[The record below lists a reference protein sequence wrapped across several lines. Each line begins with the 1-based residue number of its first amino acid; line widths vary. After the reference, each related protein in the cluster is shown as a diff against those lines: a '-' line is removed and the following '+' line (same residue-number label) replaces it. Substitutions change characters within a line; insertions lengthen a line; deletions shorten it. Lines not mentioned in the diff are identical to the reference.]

1 MKAALIVIA
10 LLLLGSGGMV
20 LVSEG
25 RALSQ
30 LENKRAAFANG
41 DGSGAER
48 DAMVADSS
56 ELDELLN
63 QRLIERPFDPVLLG
77 LKAGIVAEDDLVLSA
92 KLLDQAQ
99 AIAPRDPR
107 VQALRDGLQV
117 RLQSLSFPASP
128 SAE

>member
-41 DGSGAER
+41 DGFGAER
-48 DAMVADSS
+48 DAMVSDGTA
-56 ELDELLN
+56 LDELLN
-63 QRLIERPFDPVLLG
+63 QRLVERPFDPVFLA
-77 LKAGIVAEDDLVLSA
+77 LKAGIVAKDDLVLSA
-92 KLLDQAQ
+92 TLLDQAQ

-107 VQALRDGLQV
+107 VQALRDGLQL

>member
-10 LLLLGSGGMV
+10 LLLLGAGGVV

-41 DGSGAER
+41 DGFGAER
-48 DAMVADSS
+48 DAIVVDGTAF
-56 ELDELLN
+56 DELLS
-63 QRLIERPFDPVLLG
+63 QWLIERPFDSVLLG
-77 LKAGIVAEDDLVLSA
+77 LKAGTVVKDDLVLSA

-107 VQALRDGLQV
+107 VQVLRGELQV
-117 RLQSLSFPASP
+117 RLQSLSFPASRP
-128 SAE
+128 AE

>member
-10 LLLLGSGGMV
+10 MLLLGSGGVV

-41 DGSGAER
+41 DGFGAER
-48 DAMVADSS
+48 DATVADGTA
-56 ELDELLN
+56 LDELLN
-63 QRLIERPFDPVLLG
+63 QRLVERPFDPVLLA
-77 LKAGIVAEDDLVLSA
+77 LKAGIVVKDDLVLSA
-92 KLLDQAQ
+92 TLFDQAQ

-107 VQALRDGLQV
+107 VQALRDGLQL
-117 RLQSLSFPASP
+117 RLQSLSFPASRP
-128 SAE
+128 AE

>member
-1 MKAALIVIA
+1 MKAALMIIA
-10 LLLLGSGGMV
+10 LLLLGFGGMV

-41 DGSGAER
+41 DGFGAER
-48 DAMVADSS
+48 DAMVVDGTA
-56 ELDELLN
+56 LDALLN

-77 LKAGIVAEDDLVLSA
+77 LKAGIVAENDLVLSA
-92 KLLDQAQ
+92 KLMDQAQ

-107 VQALRDGLQV
+107 VQVLRDGLQM
-117 RLQSLSFPASP
+117 RLQSLPSPASQL
-128 SAE
+128 AE

>member
-1 MKAALIVIA
+1 MKAILIVIA
-10 LLLLGSGGMV
+10 LLLLGSGGVV

-41 DGSGAER
+41 DGFGAER
-48 DAMVADSS
+48 DAMVVDGTA
-56 ELDELLN
+56 LDALLN
-63 QRLIERPFDPVLLG
+63 QRLVERPFDPVLLAV
-77 LKAGIVAEDDLVLSA
+77 KAAIAADDDVALSA
-92 KLLDQAQ
+92 TLLDQAQ

-107 VQALRDGLQV
+107 VQALRDGLQLW
-117 RLQSLSFPASP
+117 LQSLPFPASR

>member
-10 LLLLGSGGMV
+10 LLLLGSGGVV

-41 DGSGAER
+41 DGFGAER
-48 DAMVADSS
+48 DAMVVDGT
-56 ELDELLN
+56 ELDEQLK

-77 LKAGIVAEDDLVLSA
+77 LKAGIVAKDDLVLSA

-99 AIAPRDPR
+99 AVAPRDPR
-107 VQALRDGLQV
+107 VQALRDGLQL
-117 RLQSLSFPASP
+117 RLQSLPSPASQL
-128 SAE
+128 AE

>member
-10 LLLLGSGGMV
+10 LLLLGSGGVV

-41 DGSGAER
+41 GGFGAER
-48 DAMVADSS
+48 DAMVVDGTA
-56 ELDELLN
+56 LDEQLK
-63 QRLIERPFDPVLLG
+63 QRLVERSFDPVLLG
-77 LKAGIVAEDDLVLSA
+77 LKAGIVVKDDLALSA

-107 VQALRDGLQV
+107 VQALRDGLQL
-117 RLQSLSFPASP
+117 RLQSLPFPASQL
-128 SAE
+128 AE

>member
-1 MKAALIVIA
+1 MKAALMVIA

-41 DGSGAER
+41 DGFGAEH
-48 DAMVADSS
+48 DAMVVDGS
-56 ELDELLN
+56 ELDEQLK
-63 QRLIERPFDPVLLG
+63 QRLVERPFDPVLQG
-77 LKAGIVAEDDLVLSA
+77 LKAGTVADDDLVLSA
-92 KLLDQAQ
+92 KLFDQAQ

-107 VQALRDGLQV
+107 VQVLRDGLQL
-117 RLQSLSFPASP
+117 RLQSLPFPALP

>member
-10 LLLLGSGGMV
+10 LLLIGSGGVV

-41 DGSGAER
+41 DGFGAER
-48 DAMVADSS
+48 DAMVVDGS
-56 ELDELLN
+56 ELEALLS
-63 QRLIERPFDPVLLG
+63 QRLIERPFDPVFLG
-77 LKAGIVAEDDLVLSA
+77 LKAKIVADDDLALSV

-107 VQALRDGLQV
+107 VQAMRDGLQV
-117 RLQSLSFPASP
+117 RLQSLPFPASP
-128 SAE
+128 LAE

>member
-1 MKAALIVIA
+1 MKAALTAIA
-10 LLLLGSGGMV
+10 LLLLGSGGIV

-41 DGSGAER
+41 SGFGAER
-48 DAMVADSS
+48 NAMVVDGT
-56 ELDELLN
+56 ELDELLK

-77 LKAGIVAEDDLVLSA
+77 LKAGIVVKDDLALSA
-92 KLLDQAQ
+92 KLFDQAQ

-107 VQALRDGLQV
+107 VQALRDGLQM
-117 RLQSLSFPASP
+117 RLQSLPFPASQL
-128 SAE
+128 AE

>member
-10 LLLLGSGGMV
+10 LLLLGSGGVV

-41 DGSGAER
+41 DGFGAER
-48 DAMVADSS
+48 DVMVVDGTA
-56 ELDELLN
+56 LYALLS
-63 QRLIERPFDPVLLG
+63 QRLVERPFDPVLLAV
-77 LKAGIVAEDDLVLSA
+77 KAAIVADDDLVLSA

-99 AIAPRDPR
+99 AIAPRDAR
-107 VQALRDGLQV
+107 VQALRDGLQA
-117 RLQSLSFPASP
+117 RLQSLSFRASP
-128 SAE
+128 AAE

>member
-1 MKAALIVIA
+1 MKAVLIVIA
-10 LLLLGSGGMV
+10 LLLLGSGGVV

-41 DGSGAER
+41 DGFGAER
-48 DAMVADSS
+48 DAMAADVI
-56 ELDELLN
+56 ELDELLS
-63 QRLIERPFDPVLLG
+63 QRLVERPFDPVLLG
-77 LKAGIVAEDDLVLSA
+77 LKAGIVVKDDLVLSA

-107 VQALRDGLQV
+107 VQLLRRELQV
-117 RLQSLSFPASP
+117 RLQSLSFQASRPA
-128 SAE
+128 E

>member
-1 MKAALIVIA
+1 MKAGFIGIA
-10 LLLLGSGGMV
+10 LLLLGSGGVV

-30 LENKRAAFANG
+30 LENKRAALANG
-41 DGSGAER
+41 DGFGAER
-48 DAMVADSS
+48 EAMVVDGT
-56 ELDELLN
+56 ELDALLK
-63 QRLIERPFDPVLLG
+63 QRLVERPFDPVLLAV
-77 LKAGIVAEDDLVLSA
+77 KAAIVADDDLVLSA

-107 VQALRDGLQV
+107 VQVLRDGLQL
-117 RLQSLSFPASP
+117 RLQSLPFPASR

>member
-41 DGSGAER
+41 DGFGAER
-48 DAMVADSS
+48 DAMVVDST
-56 ELDELLN
+56 ELDELLKY
-63 QRLIERPFDPVLLG
+63 RLIERPFDPVLLG
-77 LKAGIVAEDDLVLSA
+77 LKAGIVVKDDLALSA
-92 KLLDQAQ
+92 KLFDQAQ
-99 AIAPRDPR
+99 VIAPRDPR
-107 VQALRDGLQV
+107 VQALRDGLQM
-117 RLQSLSFPASP
+117 RLQSLTSPASQL
-128 SAE
+128 AE

>member
-10 LLLLGSGGMV
+10 LLLIGSGGVV

-41 DGSGAER
+41 DGFGAER
-48 DAMVADSS
+48 DAMVVDGTAFDK
-56 ELDELLN
+56 LLK
-63 QRLIERPFDPVLLG
+63 QQLIERPFDPVLLG
-77 LKAGIVAEDDLVLSA
+77 LKAKIVADDDLALSA
-92 KLLDQAQ
+92 KLFDQAQ

-107 VQALRDGLQV
+107 VQVLRDGLQV
-117 RLQSLSFPASP
+117 RLQSLPSPASP
-128 SAE
+128 PAE

>member
-25 RALSQ
+25 RGLSE

-41 DGSGAER
+41 DGFGAER
-48 DAMVADSS
+48 DAMVVDGT
-56 ELDELLN
+56 ELDGLLKE
-63 QRLIERPFDPVLLG
+63 RLVERPFDPVLLG
-77 LKAGIVAEDDLVLSA
+77 LKAGIVAENDLVLSA

-99 AIAPRDPR
+99 TIAPRDPR
-107 VQALRDGLQV
+107 VQALRDGLQL

>member
-1 MKAALIVIA
+1 MKADLIVIA
-10 LLLLGSGGMV
+10 LLLLGSGGVV

-41 DGSGAER
+41 GGFGAER
-48 DAMVADSS
+48 DAMVVDGT
-56 ELDELLN
+56 ELDELLK
-63 QRLIERPFDPVLLG
+63 QRLVERPFDPVSLA
-77 LKAGIVAEDDLVLSA
+77 LKAGTVANDDLVLSVT
-92 KLLDQAQ
+92 LLDQAQ

-117 RLQSLSFPASP
+117 RLQSLPFPASP
-128 SAE
+128 PAE

>member
-1 MKAALIVIA
+1 MKPALMIIA

-25 RALSQ
+25 RGLSE

-41 DGSGAER
+41 DGFGAER
-48 DAMVADSS
+48 DAMVADGT
-56 ELDELLN
+56 ELDALLK
-63 QRLIERPFDPVLLG
+63 QRLVERPFDPVLLG
-77 LKAGIVAEDDLVLSA
+77 LKAGIVAEDDLALSA

-107 VQALRDGLQV
+107 VQALRDRLQV
-117 RLQSLSFPASP
+117 WLQNLSFPASP

>member
-10 LLLLGSGGMV
+10 LLLLGSGGVV

-41 DGSGAER
+41 GGFGAER
-48 DAMVADSS
+48 DAMVVDGTA
-56 ELDELLN
+56 LDEQLK
-63 QRLIERPFDPVLLG
+63 QRLVERPFDPVLLG
-77 LKAGIVAEDDLVLSA
+77 LKAGIVVKDDLALSA

-107 VQALRDGLQV
+107 VQALRDGLQL
-117 RLQSLSFPASP
+117 RLQSLPFPASQL
-128 SAE
+128 AE

>member
-10 LLLLGSGGMV
+10 LLLLGSGGVV

-41 DGSGAER
+41 DGFGAEH
-48 DAMVADSS
+48 DAMVVDGS
-56 ELDELLN
+56 ELDEQLK

-77 LKAGIVAEDDLVLSA
+77 LKAAIVAADDLVLSA

-107 VQALRDGLQV
+107 VQAFRDGLQV
-117 RLQSLSFPASP
+117 RLQSWSFPASP